1 MRRSLNSGILALGVI
16 GLYYAWRNRYQIQRF
31 LERQG
36 IRTPLDT
43 SNMVDTVRS
52 GVSKVTGT
60 LQNKADLLTA
70 SAEEASRKA
79 I

>member
-1 MRRSLNSGILALGVI
+1 MRRSLSSGILALGVI
-16 GLYYAWRNRYQIQRF
+16 GIFYAWRNRYQIQRF

-43 SNMVDTVRS
+43 HNMVDTVRS
-52 GVSKVTGT
+52 GVAKVTGS
-60 LQNKADLLTA
+60 LQSKADQLA
-70 SAEEASRKA
+70 GSAEEASRKA